1 MTKRKPKIATIGYQG
16 ARLDAFL
23 ATLRAAGIE
32 LLIDVREIAFS
43 HRREF
48 MKRALGEALAGAG
61 IDYRHMKALGTPKP
75 GRDAAKAGD
84 RAGFWRYLRKQ
95 LDSAEGQAA
104 LAEAADLVRERPVCL
119 LCMEHDPAVC
129 HRSEV
134 AARLGKATG
143 AAILHLDPVAPDDA
157 AAARPRRKAHR
168 S

>member
-1 MTKRKPKIATIGYQG
+1 MAKRKPPIATIGYQG
-16 ARLDAFL
+16 AKPTDFL
-23 ATLRAAGIE
+23 ATLAAAKVE

-48 MKRALGEALAGAG
+48 MKNALAKALESAG

-84 RAGFWRYLRKQ
+84 RAGFRRHLLKQ
-95 LDSAEGQAA
+95 LGSPAGKAA
-104 LAEAADLVRERPVCL
+104 LAEAAELARAQRICL
-119 LCMEHDPAVC
+119 LCMEHDPKIC

-134 AARLGKATG
+134 ARRLAKATG
-143 AAILHLDPVAPDDA
+143 AAIEHLDPVAVQ
-157 AAARPRRKAHR
+157 R

>member
-1 MTKRKPKIATIGYQG
+1 MAKRKPPIATIGYQG
-16 ARLDAFL
+16 AKLADFL
-23 ATLRAAGIE
+23 ATLAAAKVE

-48 MKRALGEALAGAG
+48 MKSALAAALERAG
-61 IDYRHMKALGTPKP
+61 IAYRHMKALGTPKP

-84 RAGFWRYLRKQ
+84 RAGFRRHLLKQ
-95 LDSAEGQAA
+95 LGSPEGKAA
-104 LAEAADLVRERPVCL
+104 LAEAAALVRHQRVCL

-134 AARLGKATG
+134 ARRLAKATG
-143 AAILHLDPVAPDDA
+143 GAVDHLDPVAP
-157 AAARPRRKAHR
+157 HR